1 MNFKSPYKLAILAIV
16 LYSTSML
23 VYGTLRIFIGENIDA
38 ISAFGSVLGGLG
50 AFYAAF
56 MAFHIYK
63 GWKVQANFELKK
75 EHVNHLSTLLSM
87 GYDETHKISEILLN
101 LAKIGTH
108 EVLAEKYFNFSAN
121 DLRSEFYKTQINAK
135 MLDRLNEKEKDI
147 FIYFA
152 KYQTH
157 FMHLV
162 ESFNNIQ
169 NKYKTYYQ
177 NKMDSMDDTEKLFFE
192 SDGFFWINPSP
203 NPNDLEKMRLKNLIL
218 HRIKFQA
225 NNHNYNYNNPE
236 EMIKEMSNIYK
247 ILEKKILDSIDLKI
261 N

>member
-23 VYGTLRIFIGENIDA
+23 VYGTIRIFIGERIDA

-50 AFYAAF
+50 TFYAAF
-56 MAFHIYK
+56 MAFYIYK

-135 MLDRLNEKEKDI
+135 MLDRLNEKDKDI

-157 FMHLV
+157 FTYLV
-162 ESFNNIQ
+162 ENFNNIH
-169 NKYKTYYQ
+169 NKYKIYYQ
-177 NKMDSMDDTEKLFFE
+177 NKLDSMDSLAKLFYENGGSFSIYQSTFPNDQEKL
-192 SDGFFWINPSP
+192 
-203 NPNDLEKMRLKNLIL
+203 MLKSLIL
-218 HRIKFQA
+218 HSVKFQA
-225 NNHNYNYNNPE
+225 NNQNYNYNNLD

-247 ILEKKILDSIDLKI
+247 ILENKILDSIDLKI